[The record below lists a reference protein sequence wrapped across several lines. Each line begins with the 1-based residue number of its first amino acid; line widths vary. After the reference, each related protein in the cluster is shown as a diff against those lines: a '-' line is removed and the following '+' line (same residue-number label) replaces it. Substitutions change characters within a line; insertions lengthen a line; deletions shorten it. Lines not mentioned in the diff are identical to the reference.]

1 MGLILLIFFPHQAWQ
16 VAFKNIKVKLHRLS
30 DIGMLLMV
38 EKGIR
43 GGICHNIYRYPK
55 ANWKCMKDY
64 DTNKEW
70 SYLKYWDVNNF
81 YGWGMLQN
89 LPLNKFEWFDY
100 TSQFNG
106 GFIKNYNE
114 ESVEEYFFD
123 VKYPE
128 HVYNLNNNLS
138 FSIKRMETEK
148 FKKLAANL
156 YNKTEKWCS

>member
-1 MGLILLIFFPHQAWQ
+1 
-16 VAFKNIKVKLHRLS
+16 
-30 DIGMLLMV
+30 
-38 EKGIR
+38 
-43 GGICHNIYRYPK
+43 
-55 ANWKCMKDY
+55 
-64 DTNKEW
+64 
-70 SYLKYWDVNNF
+70 
-81 YGWGMLQN
+81 MLQN

-123 VKYPE
+123 VKCPE
-128 HVYNLNNNLS
+128 HVYNLNNDLS

-156 YNKTEKWCS
+156 YNKTE